1 MMKIVSDILAKKGT
15 EILSISPSV
24 AVIDAVKAMAQQ
36 KVGALLVLE
45 AGKLRGIVSEQD
57 YTRKVILTCLNAEQ
71 MLVQDI
77 MTRQVV
83 VTRPDQPIQEVMA
96 IMTDRRIRHL
106 PVMHDGELVGLVSIG
121 DLVKEIISEQQF
133 IITQLE
139 NYIHG

>member
-1 MMKIVSDILAKKGT
+1 MKTVSDILAKKGT
-15 EILSISPSV
+15 EILSISPTV
-24 AVIDAVKAMAQQ
+24 TVIDAVKAMAQQ

-45 AGKLRGIVSEQD
+45 AGKLKGIVSEQD

-71 MLVQDI
+71 LLVQDI

-83 VTRPDQPIQEVMA
+83 VTRPDQPVQEVMA
-96 IMTDRRIRHL
+96 IMTERRIRHL
-106 PVMHDGELVGLVSIG
+106 PVMHNGELVGLVSIG

-133 IITQLE
+133 IIAQLE

>member
-1 MMKIVSDILAKKGT
+1 MKTVSDILAKKGN
-15 EILSISPSV
+15 EVLSISPSV
-24 AVIDAVKAMAQQ
+24 TVIEAVKAMAQQ

-45 AGKLRGIVSEQD
+45 ANKLRGIVSEQD

-71 MLVQDI
+71 MQVQDI

-106 PVMHDGELVGLVSIG
+106 PVMQNGELVGLVSIG

-133 IITQLE
+133 IIAQLE
-139 NYIHG
+139 HYIQG

>member
-1 MMKIVSDILAKKGT
+1 MKTVSDILAKKGT
-15 EILSISPSV
+15 EILSISPTV
-24 AVIDAVKAMAQQ
+24 PVIDAVKAMAQQ

-45 AGKLRGIVSEQD
+45 AGKLKGIVSEQD
-57 YTRKVILTCLNAEQ
+57 YTRKVILTCLDAEQ

-83 VTRPDQPIQEVMA
+83 VTRPDQPVQEVMA
-96 IMTDRRIRHL
+96 IMTECRIRHL
-106 PVMHDGELVGLVSIG
+106 PVMHNGELVGLVSIG

-133 IITQLE
+133 IIAQLE

>member
-1 MMKIVSDILAKKGT
+1 MKTVSDILAKKGT
-15 EILSISPSV
+15 EILSISPTV
-24 AVIDAVKAMAQQ
+24 PVIDAVKAMAQQ

-83 VTRPDQPIQEVMA
+83 VTRPDQPVQEVMA
-96 IMTDRRIRHL
+96 IMTERRIRHL
-106 PVMHDGELVGLVSIG
+106 PVMHNGELVGLVSIG

-133 IITQLE
+133 IIAQLE

>member
-1 MMKIVSDILAKKGT
+1 MKTVSDILAKKGT
-15 EILSISPSV
+15 EILSISRTV
-24 AVIDAVKAMAQQ
+24 TVIDAVKAMAQQ

-71 MLVQDI
+71 LLVQDI

-83 VTRPDQPIQEVMA
+83 VTRPDQPLQEVMA
-96 IMTDRRIRHL
+96 IMTERRIRHL
-106 PVMHDGELVGLVSIG
+106 PVMHNGELVGLVSIG

-133 IITQLE
+133 IIAQLE

>member
-1 MMKIVSDILAKKGT
+1 MKTVSDILAKKGN
-15 EILSISPSV
+15 EVLSISSSV
-24 AVIDAVKAMAQQ
+24 TVIDAVKAMAQQ

-71 MLVQDI
+71 MLVRDI
-77 MTRQVV
+77 MTRQIV

-106 PVMHDGELVGLVSIG
+106 PVMHNGELVGLVSIG

-133 IITQLE
+133 IIAQLE
-139 NYIHG
+139 NYIQG

>member
-1 MMKIVSDILAKKGT
+1 MKTVSDILAKKGT
-15 EILSISPSV
+15 EILSISPTV
-24 AVIDAVKAMAQQ
+24 TVIDAVKAMAQQ

-57 YTRKVILTCLNAEQ
+57 YTRKVILTCLDAEQ

-83 VTRPDQPIQEVMA
+83 VTRPDQPVQEVMA
-96 IMTDRRIRHL
+96 IMTDHRIRHL
-106 PVMHDGELVGLVSIG
+106 PVMHNGELVGLVSIG

-133 IITQLE
+133 IIAQLE

>member
-1 MMKIVSDILAKKGT
+1 MKTVSDILAKKGT
-15 EILSISPSV
+15 EILSISPTV
-24 AVIDAVKAMAQQ
+24 PVIDAVKAMAQQ

-45 AGKLRGIVSEQD
+45 AGKLKGIVSEQD
-57 YTRKVILTCLNAEQ
+57 YTRKVILTCLDAEQ

-83 VTRPDQPIQEVMA
+83 VTRPDQPVQEVMA

-106 PVMHDGELVGLVSIG
+106 PVMQNGELVGLVSIG

-133 IITQLE
+133 IIAQLE

>member
-1 MMKIVSDILAKKGT
+1 MKTVSDILAKKGT
-15 EILSISPSV
+15 EVLSISPAV
-24 AVIDAVKAMAQQ
+24 TVIDAVKAMAQQ

-71 MLVQDI
+71 LLVQDI

-83 VTRPDQPIQEVMA
+83 VTRPDQPVQEVMA
-96 IMTDRRIRHL
+96 IMTERRIRHL
-106 PVMHDGELVGLVSIG
+106 PVMHHGELVGLVSIG

-133 IITQLE
+133 IIAQLE
-139 NYIHG
+139 HYIQG

>member
-1 MMKIVSDILAKKGT
+1 MKTVSDILAKKGT
-15 EILSISPSV
+15 EILSISPTV
-24 AVIDAVKAMAQQ
+24 TVIDAVKAMAQQ

-83 VTRPDQPIQEVMA
+83 VTRPDQPVQEVMA
-96 IMTDRRIRHL
+96 IMTERRIRHL
-106 PVMHDGELVGLVSIG
+106 PVMHNGELVGLVSIG

-133 IITQLE
+133 IIAQLE

>member
-1 MMKIVSDILAKKGT
+1 MKTVSDILAKKGA
-15 EILSISPSV
+15 EVLSISPTV
-24 AVIDAVKAMAQQ
+24 TVIDAVKAMARQ

-45 AGKLRGIVSEQD
+45 AGKLRGILSEQD
-57 YTRKVILTCLNAEQ
+57 YTRKVILTCLDAEQ

-96 IMTDRRIRHL
+96 IMTERRIRHL
-106 PVMHDGELVGLVSIG
+106 PVMQNGELVGLVSIG

-133 IITQLE
+133 IIAQLE

>member
-1 MMKIVSDILAKKGT
+1 MKTVSDILAKKGT

-24 AVIDAVKAMAQQ
+24 TVIDAVKAMAQQ

-83 VTRPDQPIQEVMA
+83 VTRPDQPVQEVMA
-96 IMTDRRIRHL
+96 IMTERRIRHL
-106 PVMHDGELVGLVSIG
+106 PVMHNGELVGLVSIG

-133 IITQLE
+133 IIAQLE

>member
-1 MMKIVSDILAKKGT
+1 MKIVSDILAKKGT

>member
-1 MMKIVSDILAKKGT
+1 MKTVSDILAKKGS
-15 EILSISPSV
+15 EILSISPTV
-24 AVIDAVKAMAQQ
+24 TVIDAVKAMAQQ

-83 VTRPDQPIQEVMA
+83 VTRPDQPVQEVMA
-96 IMTDRRIRHL
+96 IMTERRIRHL
-106 PVMHDGELVGLVSIG
+106 PVMHNGELVGLVSIG

-133 IITQLE
+133 IIAQLE

>member
-1 MMKIVSDILAKKGT
+1 MKTVSDILAKKGT
-15 EILSISPSV
+15 EILSISPTV
-24 AVIDAVKAMAQQ
+24 TVIDAVKAMAQQ

-83 VTRPDQPIQEVMA
+83 VTRPDQPVQEVMA

-106 PVMHDGELVGLVSIG
+106 PVMHNGELVGLVSIG

-133 IITQLE
+133 IIAQLE